1 MNAISNT
8 TTATANA
15 TKTGPFATFVA
26 ALGNVP
32 VSALDSLKKA
42 QKGLSLDEL
51 ASAASKD
58 ENKASSLLG
67 NYARIHFQI
76 GQTLIHGNQTGL
88 RGLAKASKKTSG
100 AFRAMVDL
108 GVCTPSGD
116 LEIAVDKEIPNKKV
130 ADATW
135 AELATPFVAH
145 LWAQRETQ
153 REAESEARKVASEKK
168 ATEKEKAS
176 EKPAVADAESEVT
189 PVVELSPGQQ
199 DDLAVI
205 HIKNRFAQL
214 SAENIEALRALLAVV
229 PVATPAPAPVKK
241 ARAKKPA

>member
-8 TTATANA
+8 ATATA
-15 TKTGPFATFVA
+15 TSTFATFVA
-26 ALGNVP
+26 KLGD
-32 VSALDSLKKA
+32 VSVAELDNLKKA
-42 QKGLSLDEL
+42 QKGLTLDEL

-58 ENKASSLLG
+58 ENKGSSLLG
-67 NYARIHFQI
+67 NDARIHFQI

-88 RGLAKASKKTSG
+88 KGLAKASKRTSG

-108 GVCTPSGD
+108 GVCTEAGD
-116 LEIAVDKEIPNKKV
+116 LEIALDKEIPNKKV

-176 EKPAVADAESEVT
+176 EKPAVADAES
-189 PVVELSPGQQ
+189 GQQ